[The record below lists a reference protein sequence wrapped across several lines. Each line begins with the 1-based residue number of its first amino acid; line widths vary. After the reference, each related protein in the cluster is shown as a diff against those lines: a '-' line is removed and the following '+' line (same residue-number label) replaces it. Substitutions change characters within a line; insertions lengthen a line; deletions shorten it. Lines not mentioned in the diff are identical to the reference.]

1 MAKRDSFLLRIKPEV
16 LEALRAWA
24 DDEFRS
30 LNGQIEFALHRALE
44 QAGRL
49 PKSQHVDPVQA
60 HDNLS
65 ENRRPSDGKPSDGK
79 PSDGKPSENKPDPT
93 KPSIDVLLTETD

>member
-1 MAKRDSFLLRIKPEV
+1 MSKRDSYLLRIKPEI
-16 LEALRAWA
+16 LEALRLWA

-49 PKSQHVDPVQA
+49 PKSKPPSQ
-60 HDNLS
+60 S
-65 ENRRPSDGKPSDGK
+65 EPGES
-79 PSDGKPSENKPDPT
+79 PT
-93 KPSIDVLLTETD
+93 ADDR

>member
-49 PKSQHVDPVQA
+49 PKSQRASPV
-60 HDNLS
+60 HTDDT
-65 ENRRPSDGKPSDGK
+65 PSDNHQITGSPPEPSK
-79 PSDGKPSENKPDPT
+79 AST
-93 KPSIDVLLTETD
+93 KPSQE

>member
-16 LEALRAWA
+16 LEALRVWA

-49 PKSQHVDPVQA
+49 PNSPR
-60 HDNLS
+60 S
-65 ENRRPSDGKPSDGK
+65 GGGENP
-79 PSDGKPSENKPDPT
+79 PT
-93 KPSIDVLLTETD
+93 IADSGD

>member
-1 MAKRDSFLLRIKPEV
+1 MAKRDSFLLRINPEV
-16 LEALRAWA
+16 LEALRVWA

-49 PKSQHVDPVQA
+49 PKAQPTDPK
-60 HDNLS
+60 DNKES
-65 ENRRPSDGKPSDGK
+65 RQGDKK
-79 PSDGKPSENKPDPT
+79 
-93 KPSIDVLLTETD
+93 

>member
-1 MAKRDSFLLRIKPEV
+1 MAKRDSFLLRINPDV
-16 LEALRAWA
+16 LEALRVWA

-49 PKSQHVDPVQA
+49 PKSHKGGDG
-60 HDNLS
+60 
-65 ENRRPSDGKPSDGK
+65 ENPPASNNRADKS
-79 PSDGKPSENKPDPT
+79 
-93 KPSIDVLLTETD
+93 

>member
-49 PKSQHVDPVQA
+49 PKSQRASPVHA
-60 HDNLS
+60 DDKPNDNRKS
-65 ENRRPSDGKPSDGK
+65 SGSPPEPSKAPTEPSQ
-79 PSDGKPSENKPDPT
+79 E
-93 KPSIDVLLTETD
+93 